1 MEFLKDGKY
10 IIGFLIGVIC
20 SFVIMGGIKNN
31 QNEGNLAMVPNNSD
45 LVVDDKSV
53 VEEDTKGVQTIP
65 STTTKTQNLAKE
77 TPAVDNQSQ
86 TTMKPEDPHSP
97 QLQRLDLILRETQ
110 RMVDRLKRD
119 IRTAEIKN
127 QTATLLNQN

>member
-20 SFVIMGGIKNN
+20 SFVIMGGIKNY
-31 QNEGNLAMVPNNSD
+31 QGEGNLAMVPDNSD

-53 VEEDTKGVQTIP
+53 VGEDPKGVQTIP
-65 STTTKTQNLAKE
+65 STTTKTQSLAKE
-77 TPAVDNQSQ
+77 TSTVDNQGQ

-119 IRTAEIKN
+119 IRTTEIKN